1 MLYRSVVV
9 SLLHFLQFGALGEG
23 RAASDPLSVLSH
35 ILYSRQPPS
44 GYAVCLPVL
53 SGVAWGIPISASIV
67 TLSSGLGPGS
77 ALLNTV

>member
-9 SLLHFLQFGALGEG
+9 SLLHFLQFGALGG
-23 RAASDPLSVLSH
+23 GGAASDPLSALSL

-44 GYAVCLPVL
+44 GCAVCLPVL
-53 SGVAWGIPISASIV
+53 SGVAWGILISASIV
-67 TLSSGLGPGS
+67 SPSSGLGPGP